1 MHAKKKKLLKFPSEF
16 SVHLRPQNTRREG
29 SAIAFD
35 INKTVRQ
42 KDIKPISNLLNKW
55 KGGNHRGT
63 RLNLAGF

>member
-1 MHAKKKKLLKFPSEF
+1 MHAKKKKLLKFPSVF
-16 SVHLRPQNTRREG
+16 SVHLRPQKTRREG

-35 INKTVRQ
+35 IYKMVRQ

-55 KGGNHRGT
+55 KGENHRGT

>member
-1 MHAKKKKLLKFPSEF
+1 MYAKKKKLLKFPSVF

-35 INKTVRQ
+35 IYKMVRQ

-55 KGGNHRGT
+55 KGENHRGT

>member
-1 MHAKKKKLLKFPSEF
+1 MHAKKKKLLKFPSVF

-35 INKTVRQ
+35 IYKMVRQ

-55 KGGNHRGT
+55 
-63 RLNLAGF
+63 